1 MSVDPASGSAPSMLS
16 ATSSILTNGSFPP
29 KRQTPPTPD
38 LQKWILDAA
47 KVGGAKTLTHNLTN
61 EFDMIANRSTECVSV
76 SVVVRA
82 CMHAGN
88 CVCLCVRTCMQ
99 GRPTDVVRLTRPLT
113 GGLGFSV
120 VGLNPTGS
128 SSRGVFIKHVQ
139 PGGIAHRF
147 SDTCLVCS
155 YQ

>member
-1 MSVDPASGSAPSMLS
+1 MPPNTSSDFSFSKKGQLIMSVDPASGSAPSMLS
-16 ATSSILTNGSFPP
+16 TTSSILTNGSFPP

-82 CMHAGN
+82 CMRVI
-88 CVCLCVRTCMQ
+88 VCACACGLACR
-99 GRPTDVVRLTRPLT
+99 DVPLT
-113 GGLGFSV
+113 W
-120 VGLNPTGS
+120 
-128 SSRGVFIKHVQ
+128 
-139 PGGIAHRF
+139 
-147 SDTCLVCS
+147 SD
-155 YQ
+155 